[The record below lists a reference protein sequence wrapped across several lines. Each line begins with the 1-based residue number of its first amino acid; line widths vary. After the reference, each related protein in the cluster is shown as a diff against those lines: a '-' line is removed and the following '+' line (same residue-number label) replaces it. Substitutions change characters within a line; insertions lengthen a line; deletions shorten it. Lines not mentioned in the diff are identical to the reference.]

1 MSLLAVRGAAS
12 RRGAGPSWCGAAPL
26 SSYWGTNMTQGPA
39 QRPVRVLVVDDHAD
53 VRFLLRAILEDAAPA
68 VVFAGEASGA
78 EEALAALAALEP
90 DVVVLDAR
98 MPRVDGFE
106 AAEMLL
112 ARRPDLPIL
121 LCSALVDDDIRSRA
135 EEERAVARIAAGQ
148 QGMVTVEQLR
158 AAGFGPNAISRR
170 ADGGWLAH
178 RRCGGRRGLAG
189 AQAGRRGR
197 RLRIPRDAC
206 CVRARSP
213 PRRPLESRERP
224 FLVRRNDLGFDAH
237 PARGVNLA

>member
-1 MSLLAVRGAAS
+1 MSLLAVRGRAS
-12 RRGAGPSWCGAAPL
+12 RRGAGPWWCGAAPL
-26 SSYWGTNMTQGPA
+26 SSYWGTNMTQGPT

-53 VRFLLRAILEDAAPA
+53 VRFLVRAILEDAAPA

-78 EEALAALAALEP
+78 EEALDALDALEP

-135 EEERAVARIAAGQ
+135 ADAG
-148 QGMVTVEQLR
+148 
-158 AAGFGPNAISRR
+158 ISTCLSKDHFD
-170 ADGGWLAH
+170 A
-178 RRCGGRRGLAG
+178 
-189 AQAGRRGR
+189 
-197 RLRIPRDAC
+197 IPRVA
-206 CVRARSP
+206 
-213 PRRPLESRERP
+213 LE
-224 FLVRRNDLGFDAH
+224 L
-237 PARGVNLA
+237 ARGSD